1 MSETPTQPKY
11 EGRLEKII
19 EMKKSFRKKM
29 RDLPFHKKIELLVEM
44 QKTYG
49 NMPGIKRKVYIWD
62 IS

>member
-1 MSETPTQPKY
+1 MSKPTTQSKY

-19 EMKKSFRKKM
+19 EMKKSFRQKM

-44 QKTYG
+44 QKAYG